1 MAKDSRN
8 YQSINGMTLQQF
20 EYLLAICEHGNM
32 LRASKKL
39 GVTQPTLSIMLRK
52 LEAELDIDI
61 FDRSTQPLR
70 LTEAGKQVVKQAK
83 DILKAA
89 ETLRQTVAEQRNL
102 LTGRLKIGVIPTVA
116 PYFVP
121 RFLQHFLDNPR
132 HTDLETS
139 LSEMKTE
146 DIIPALLENEIDMA
160 VMATPLDQERLLE
173 IPIYYEKFHAYV
185 SEKTPSLHQKP
196 RITPQDLVSERLWV
210 LSEGHCLRNQVMN
223 YLCFGE
229 QNTERTYQGGS
240 FTTLI
245 KTIDAVG
252 GCSIVPE
259 SLSDDLNE
267 QQRNNIRPL
276 CEPEATREISLVIK
290 DDFAREKLL
299 NEIVE
304 TIKQFLPSHMI
315 DERLKRFRV
324 RL

>member
-1 MAKDSRN
+1 
-8 YQSINGMTLQQF
+8 MTLQQF

-52 LEAELDIDI
+52 LETELDIDI
-61 FDRSTQPLR
+61 FDRSIQPLR

-121 RFLQHFLDNPR
+121 RFLQYFLDNPR

-146 DIIPALLENEIDMA
+146 DIIPALFENEIDMA
-160 VMATPLDQERLLE
+160 VMATPIDQERLLE

-267 QQRNNIRPL
+267 RQRNNIRPL
-276 CEPEATREISLVIK
+276 CEPEATREISLVVK

-304 TIKQFLPSHMI
+304 TIKQFVPSHMI

>member
-1 MAKDSRN
+1 
-8 YQSINGMTLQQF
+8 MTLQQF

-267 QQRNNIRPL
+267 RQRNNIRPL
-276 CEPEATREISLVIK
+276 CEPEAAREISLVVK

-304 TIKQFLPSHMI
+304 TIKQFVPSNMI

>member
-1 MAKDSRN
+1 
-8 YQSINGMTLQQF
+8 MTLQQF

-32 LRASKKL
+32 LRASKRL

-52 LEAELDIDI
+52 LETELDIDI

-83 DILKAA
+83 EILKAA

-121 RFLQHFLDNPR
+121 RFLQYFLDNPR

-160 VMATPLDQERLLE
+160 VMATPIDQERLLE
-173 IPIYYEKFHAYV
+173 IPVYYEKFHAYV

-267 QQRNNIRPL
+267 RQRNNIRPL
-276 CEPEATREISLVIK
+276 CEPEATREISLVVK

-304 TIKQFLPSHMI
+304 TIKQFVPSHMI
-315 DERLKRFRV
+315 DERLKKFRV

>member
-52 LEAELDIDI
+52 LETELDIDI

-102 LTGRLKIGVIPTVA
+102 LTGRLKIGIIPTVA

-121 RFLQHFLDNPR
+121 RFLQYFLDNPR

-146 DIIPALLENEIDMA
+146 DIIPALLENEIDIA

-267 QQRNNIRPL
+267 RQRNNIRPL
-276 CEPEATREISLVIK
+276 CEPEATREISLVVK

-304 TIKQFLPSHMI
+304 TIKQFVPSHMI
-315 DERLKRFRV
+315 DERLKLFRV

>member
-1 MAKDSRN
+1 
-8 YQSINGMTLQQF
+8 MTLQQF

-267 QQRNNIRPL
+267 RQRNNIRPL
-276 CEPEATREISLVIK
+276 CEPEAAREISLVVK

-304 TIKQFLPSHMI
+304 TIKQFVPSNMI
-315 DERLKRFRV
+315 DERLKKFRV

>member
-1 MAKDSRN
+1 
-8 YQSINGMTLQQF
+8 MTLQQF

-102 LTGRLKIGVIPTVA
+102 LTGRLKIGIIPTVA

-121 RFLQHFLDNPR
+121 RFLQYFLDNPR

-160 VMATPLDQERLLE
+160 VMATPIDQERLLE
-173 IPIYYEKFHAYV
+173 IPVYYEKFHAYV

-267 QQRNNIRPL
+267 RQRNNIRPL
-276 CEPEATREISLVIK
+276 CEPEATREISLVVK

-304 TIKQFLPSHMI
+304 TIKQFVPSHMI

>member
-1 MAKDSRN
+1 
-8 YQSINGMTLQQF
+8 MTLQQF

-102 LTGRLKIGVIPTVA
+102 LTGRLKIGIIPTVA

-121 RFLQHFLDNPR
+121 RFLQYFLDNPR

-267 QQRNNIRPL
+267 RQRNNIRPL
-276 CEPEATREISLVIK
+276 CEPEATREISLVVK

-304 TIKQFLPSHMI
+304 TIKQFVPSHMI

>member
-1 MAKDSRN
+1 
-8 YQSINGMTLQQF
+8 MTLQQF

-52 LEAELDIDI
+52 LETELDIDI

-102 LTGRLKIGVIPTVA
+102 MTGRLKIGVIPTVA

-185 SEKTPSLHQKP
+185 SEKTP
-196 RITPQDLVSERLWV
+196 
-210 LSEGHCLRNQVMN
+210 

-245 KTIDAVG
+245 KTIDAIG

-267 QQRNNIRPL
+267 RQRNNIRPL
-276 CEPEATREISLVIK
+276 CEPEATREISLVVK
-290 DDFAREKLL
+290 NDFAREKLL

-304 TIKQFLPSHMI
+304 TIKQFVPSHMI

>member
-1 MAKDSRN
+1 
-8 YQSINGMTLQQF
+8 MTLQQF

-52 LEAELDIDI
+52 LETELDIDI

-102 LTGRLKIGVIPTVA
+102 LTGRLKIGIIPTVA

-121 RFLQHFLDNPR
+121 RFLQYFLDNPR

-160 VMATPLDQERLLE
+160 VMATPIDQERLLE

-245 KTIDAVG
+245 KTIDAIG

-267 QQRNNIRPL
+267 RQRNNIRPL
-276 CEPEATREISLVIK
+276 CEPEATREISLVVK

-304 TIKQFLPSHMI
+304 TIKQFVPSHMI
-315 DERLKRFRV
+315 DERLKLFRV

>member
-1 MAKDSRN
+1 
-8 YQSINGMTLQQF
+8 MTLQQF

-52 LEAELDIDI
+52 LETELDIDI

-102 LTGRLKIGVIPTVA
+102 LTGRLKIGIIPTVA

-121 RFLQHFLDNPR
+121 RFLQYFLDNPR

-146 DIIPALLENEIDMA
+146 DIIPALLENEIDIA

-267 QQRNNIRPL
+267 RQRNNIRPL
-276 CEPEATREISLVIK
+276 CEPEATREISLVVK

-304 TIKQFLPSHMI
+304 TIKQFVPSHMI
-315 DERLKRFRV
+315 DERLKLFRV

>member
-1 MAKDSRN
+1 
-8 YQSINGMTLQQF
+8 MTLQQF

>member
-1 MAKDSRN
+1 
-8 YQSINGMTLQQF
+8 MTLQQF

-52 LEAELDIDI
+52 LETELDIDI

-102 LTGRLKIGVIPTVA
+102 LTGRLKIGIIPTVA

-146 DIIPALLENEIDMA
+146 DIIPALLENEIDIA

-267 QQRNNIRPL
+267 RQRNNIRPL
-276 CEPEATREISLVIK
+276 CEPEATREISLVVK

-304 TIKQFLPSHMI
+304 TIKQFVPSRMI

>member
-1 MAKDSRN
+1 
-8 YQSINGMTLQQF
+8 MTLQQF

-52 LEAELDIDI
+52 LETELDIDI

-102 LTGRLKIGVIPTVA
+102 LTGRLKIGIIPTVA

-121 RFLQHFLDNPR
+121 RFLQYFLDNPR

-146 DIIPALLENEIDMA
+146 DIIPALLENEIDIA
-160 VMATPLDQERLLE
+160 VMATPIDQERLLE

-267 QQRNNIRPL
+267 RQRNNIRPL
-276 CEPEATREISLVIK
+276 CEPEATREISLVVK

-304 TIKQFLPSHMI
+304 TIKQFVPSHMI

>member
-1 MAKDSRN
+1 
-8 YQSINGMTLQQF
+8 MTLQQF

-32 LRASKKL
+32 LRASKRL

-52 LEAELDIDI
+52 LETELDIDI
-61 FDRSTQPLR
+61 FDRSTQPLH

-121 RFLQHFLDNPR
+121 RFLQYFLDNPR

-160 VMATPLDQERLLE
+160 VMATPIDQERLLE

-229 QNTERTYQGGS
+229 QNTERIYQGGS

-267 QQRNNIRPL
+267 RQRNNIRPL
-276 CEPEATREISLVIK
+276 CEPEATREISLVVK

-304 TIKQFLPSHMI
+304 TIKQFVPSHMI
-315 DERLKRFRV
+315 DERLKKFRV

>member
-1 MAKDSRN
+1 
-8 YQSINGMTLQQF
+8 
-20 EYLLAICEHGNM
+20 
-32 LRASKKL
+32 
-39 GVTQPTLSIMLRK
+39 
-52 LEAELDIDI
+52 
-61 FDRSTQPLR
+61 
-70 LTEAGKQVVKQAK
+70 
-83 DILKAA
+83 
-89 ETLRQTVAEQRNL
+89 
-102 LTGRLKIGVIPTVA
+102 
-116 PYFVP
+116 
-121 RFLQHFLDNPR
+121 
-132 HTDLETS
+132 
-139 LSEMKTE
+139 MKTE

-245 KTIDAVG
+245 KTIDAIG

-267 QQRNNIRPL
+267 RQRNNIRPL
-276 CEPEATREISLVIK
+276 CEPEATREISLVVK
-290 DDFAREKLL
+290 NDFAREKLL

-304 TIKQFLPSHMI
+304 TIKQFVPSHMI
-315 DERLKRFRV
+315 DKRLKRFRV

>member
-1 MAKDSRN
+1 
-8 YQSINGMTLQQF
+8 MTLQQF

-102 LTGRLKIGVIPTVA
+102 LTGRLKIGIIPTVA

-121 RFLQHFLDNPR
+121 RFLQYFLDNPR

-146 DIIPALLENEIDMA
+146 DIIHALLENEIDMA

-267 QQRNNIRPL
+267 RQRNNIRPL
-276 CEPEATREISLVIK
+276 CEPEATREISLVVK

-304 TIKQFLPSHMI
+304 TIKQFVPSHMI

>member
-1 MAKDSRN
+1 
-8 YQSINGMTLQQF
+8 MTLQSF

-52 LEAELDIDI
+52 LETELDIDI

-102 LTGRLKIGVIPTVA
+102 MTGRLKIGVIPTVA

-210 LSEGHCLRNQVMN
+210 LSEGHCLRQVMN

-245 KTIDAVG
+245 KTIDAIG

-267 QQRNNIRPL
+267 RQRNNIRPL
-276 CEPEATREISLVIK
+276 CEPEATREISLVVK
-290 DDFAREKLL
+290 NDFAREKLL

-304 TIKQFLPSHMI
+304 TIKQFVPSHMI

>member
-1 MAKDSRN
+1 
-8 YQSINGMTLQQF
+8 MTLQQF

-32 LRASKKL
+32 LRASKRL

-52 LEAELDIDI
+52 LETELDIDI

-83 DILKAA
+83 EILKAA

-121 RFLQHFLDNPR
+121 RFLQYFLDNPR
-132 HTDLETS
+132 HTELETS

-160 VMATPLDQERLLE
+160 VMATPINQERLLE
-173 IPIYYEKFHAYV
+173 IPVYYEKFHAYV

-267 QQRNNIRPL
+267 RQRNNIRPL
-276 CEPEATREISLVIK
+276 CEPEATREISLVVK

-304 TIKQFLPSHMI
+304 TIKQFVPSHMI

>member
-1 MAKDSRN
+1 
-8 YQSINGMTLQQF
+8 MTLQQF

-121 RFLQHFLDNPR
+121 RFLQYFLDNPR

-160 VMATPLDQERLLE
+160 VMATPIDQERLLE

-267 QQRNNIRPL
+267 RQRNNIRPL
-276 CEPEATREISLVIK
+276 CEPEATREISLVVK

-304 TIKQFLPSHMI
+304 TIKQFVPSHMI

>member
-1 MAKDSRN
+1 
-8 YQSINGMTLQQF
+8 MTLQQF

-52 LEAELDIDI
+52 LETELDIDI

-102 LTGRLKIGVIPTVA
+102 LTGRLKIGIIPTVA

-121 RFLQHFLDNPR
+121 RFLQYFLDNPR

-160 VMATPLDQERLLE
+160 VMVTPIDQERLLE

-223 YLCFGE
+223 CLCFGE

-267 QQRNNIRPL
+267 RQRNNIRPL
-276 CEPEATREISLVIK
+276 CEPEATREISLVVK

-304 TIKQFLPSHMI
+304 TIKQFVPSHMI

>member
-1 MAKDSRN
+1 
-8 YQSINGMTLQQF
+8 MTLQQF

-52 LEAELDIDI
+52 LEAELDINI

-70 LTEAGKQVVKQAK
+70 LTEAGKQVVQQARE
-83 DILKAA
+83 ILKAA
-89 ETLRQTVAEQRNL
+89 ETLRQTIAEQRNL

-121 RFLQHFLDNPR
+121 HFLQHFLGNPR
-132 HTDLETS
+132 HKNLETS

-196 RITPQDLVSERLWV
+196 QLTPQDLVSERLWV

-229 QNTERTYQGGS
+229 QNTEQTYQGGS

-259 SLSDDLNE
+259 SLLDDLNE
-267 QQRNNIRPL
+267 RQRNNIRPL
-276 CEPEATREISLVIK
+276 CEPEAVREISLVVK

-304 TIKQFLPSHMI
+304 TIKQFVPSHMI
-315 DERLKRFRV
+315 DERLKKYRV

>member
-1 MAKDSRN
+1 
-8 YQSINGMTLQQF
+8 MTLQQF

-102 LTGRLKIGVIPTVA
+102 LTGRLKIGIIPTVA

-121 RFLQHFLDNPR
+121 RFLQYFLDNPR

-146 DIIPALLENEIDMA
+146 DIIPALLENEIDIA

-267 QQRNNIRPL
+267 RQRNNIRPL
-276 CEPEATREISLVIK
+276 CEPEATREISLVVK

-304 TIKQFLPSHMI
+304 TIKQFVPSHMI

>member
-146 DIIPALLENEIDMA
+146 DIIPALLENEIDIA
-160 VMATPLDQERLLE
+160 VMATPIDQERLLE

-276 CEPEATREISLVIK
+276 CEPEATREISLVVK

>member
-1 MAKDSRN
+1 
-8 YQSINGMTLQQF
+8 MTLQQF

-52 LEAELDIDI
+52 LETELDIDI

-102 LTGRLKIGVIPTVA
+102 MTGRLKIGVIPTVA

-210 LSEGHCLRNQVMN
+210 LSEGHCLRN

-245 KTIDAVG
+245 KTIDAIG

-259 SLSDDLNE
+259 SLSDNLNE
-267 QQRNNIRPL
+267 RQRNNIRPL
-276 CEPEATREISLVIK
+276 CEPEATREISLVVK
-290 DDFAREKLL
+290 NDFAREKLL

-304 TIKQFLPSHMI
+304 TIKQFVPSHMI

>member
-1 MAKDSRN
+1 
-8 YQSINGMTLQQF
+8 MTLQQF

-32 LRASKKL
+32 LRASKRL

-52 LEAELDIDI
+52 LETELDIDI

-83 DILKAA
+83 EILKAA
-89 ETLRQTVAEQRNL
+89 EILCQTVAEQRNL

-121 RFLQHFLDNPR
+121 RFLQYFLDNPR

-160 VMATPLDQERLLE
+160 VMATPIDQERLLE

-267 QQRNNIRPL
+267 RQRNNIRPL
-276 CEPEATREISLVIK
+276 CEPEATREISLVVK

-304 TIKQFLPSHMI
+304 TIKQFVPSHMI
-315 DERLKRFRV
+315 DERLKKFRV

>member
-1 MAKDSRN
+1 
-8 YQSINGMTLQQF
+8 MTLQQF

-52 LEAELDIDI
+52 LETELDIDI

-102 LTGRLKIGVIPTVA
+102 LTGRLKIGIIPTVA

-121 RFLQHFLDNPR
+121 RFLQYFLDNPR

-160 VMATPLDQERLLE
+160 VMATPIDQERLLE

-185 SEKTPSLHQKP
+185 SEKTPSLHKKP

-267 QQRNNIRPL
+267 RQRNNIRPL
-276 CEPEATREISLVIK
+276 CEPEATREISLVVK

-304 TIKQFLPSHMI
+304 TIKQFVPSHMI

>member
-1 MAKDSRN
+1 
-8 YQSINGMTLQQF
+8 MTLQQF

-52 LEAELDIDI
+52 LETELDIDI

-102 LTGRLKIGVIPTVA
+102 LNGRLKIGIIPTVA

-121 RFLQHFLDNPR
+121 RFLQYFLDNPR

-160 VMATPLDQERLLE
+160 VMATPIDQERLLE

-267 QQRNNIRPL
+267 RQRNNIRPL
-276 CEPEATREISLVIK
+276 CEPEATREISLVVK

-304 TIKQFLPSHMI
+304 TIKQFVPSHMI

>member
-1 MAKDSRN
+1 
-8 YQSINGMTLQQF
+8 MTLQQF

-83 DILKAA
+83 EILKAA

-121 RFLQHFLDNPR
+121 RFFQHFLDNPR

-160 VMATPLDQERLLE
+160 VMATPIDQERLLE

-267 QQRNNIRPL
+267 RQRNNIRPL
-276 CEPEATREISLVIK
+276 CEPEATREISLVVK

-304 TIKQFLPSHMI
+304 TIKQFVPSHMI

>member
-1 MAKDSRN
+1 
-8 YQSINGMTLQQF
+8 MTLQQF

-52 LEAELDIDI
+52 LETELDIDI

-102 LTGRLKIGVIPTVA
+102 LTGRLKIGIIPTVA

-121 RFLQHFLDNPR
+121 RFLQYFLDNPR

-267 QQRNNIRPL
+267 RQRNNIRPL
-276 CEPEATREISLVIK
+276 CEPEAMREISLVVK

-304 TIKQFLPSHMI
+304 TIKQFVPSHMI

>member
-1 MAKDSRN
+1 
-8 YQSINGMTLQQF
+8 MTLQQF

-121 RFLQHFLDNPR
+121 RFLKYFLDNPR

-146 DIIPALLENEIDMA
+146 DIIPALLENEIDIA

-267 QQRNNIRPL
+267 RQRNNIRPL
-276 CEPEATREISLVIK
+276 CEPEATREISLVVK

-304 TIKQFLPSHMI
+304 TIKQFVPSHMI

>member
-1 MAKDSRN
+1 
-8 YQSINGMTLQQF
+8 MTLQQF

-52 LEAELDIDI
+52 LETELDIDI

-102 LTGRLKIGVIPTVA
+102 LTGRLKIGIIPTVA

-121 RFLQHFLDNPR
+121 RFLQYFLDNPR
-132 HTDLETS
+132 HTNLETS

-160 VMATPLDQERLLE
+160 VMATPIDQERLLE

-267 QQRNNIRPL
+267 RQRNNIRPL
-276 CEPEATREISLVIK
+276 CEPEATREISLVVK

-304 TIKQFLPSHMI
+304 TIKQFVPSHMI

>member
-1 MAKDSRN
+1 
-8 YQSINGMTLQQF
+8 MTLQQF

-52 LEAELDIDI
+52 LETELDIDI

-102 LTGRLKIGVIPTVA
+102 LTGRLKIGIIPTVA

-121 RFLQHFLDNPR
+121 RFLQYFLDNPR

-146 DIIPALLENEIDMA
+146 DIIPALLENEIDIA

-267 QQRNNIRPL
+267 RQRNNIRPL
-276 CEPEATREISLVIK
+276 CEPEATREISLVVK
-290 DDFAREKLL
+290 VDFAREKLL

-304 TIKQFLPSHMI
+304 TIKQFVPSHMI

>member
-102 LTGRLKIGVIPTVA
+102 LTGRLKIGIIPTVA

-121 RFLQHFLDNPR
+121 RFLQYFLDNPR

-160 VMATPLDQERLLE
+160 VMATPIDQERLLE

-185 SEKTPSLHQKP
+185 SKKTPSLHQKP

-267 QQRNNIRPL
+267 RQRNNIRPL
-276 CEPEATREISLVIK
+276 CEPEATREISLVVK

-304 TIKQFLPSHMI
+304 TIKQFVPSHMI

>member
-1 MAKDSRN
+1 
-8 YQSINGMTLQQF
+8 MTLQQF

-52 LEAELDIDI
+52 LETELDIDI

-83 DILKAA
+83 EILKAA

-121 RFLQHFLDNPR
+121 RFLQYFLDNPR

-160 VMATPLDQERLLE
+160 VMATPIDQERLLE
-173 IPIYYEKFHAYV
+173 IPVYYEKFHAYV

-267 QQRNNIRPL
+267 RQRNNIRPL
-276 CEPEATREISLVIK
+276 CEPEATREISLVVK

-304 TIKQFLPSHMI
+304 TIKQFVPSHMI

>member
-1 MAKDSRN
+1 
-8 YQSINGMTLQQF
+8 MTLQQF

-52 LEAELDIDI
+52 LETELDIDI

-83 DILKAA
+83 EILKAA

-121 RFLQHFLDNPR
+121 RFLQYFLDNPR
-132 HTDLETS
+132 HTDLEIS

-160 VMATPLDQERLLE
+160 VMATPIDQERLLE

-185 SEKTPSLHQKP
+185 SEKTPSLHQNESHHKTSFP
-196 RITPQDLVSERLWV
+196 SDY
-210 LSEGHCLRNQVMN
+210 G
-223 YLCFGE
+223 CFPKVIVCE
-229 QNTERTYQGGS
+229 
-240 FTTLI
+240 I
-245 KTIDAVG
+245 K
-252 GCSIVPE
+252 S
-259 SLSDDLNE
+259 
-267 QQRNNIRPL
+267 
-276 CEPEATREISLVIK
+276 
-290 DDFAREKLL
+290 
-299 NEIVE
+299 
-304 TIKQFLPSHMI
+304 
-315 DERLKRFRV
+315 
-324 RL
+324 

>member
-1 MAKDSRN
+1 
-8 YQSINGMTLQQF
+8 MTLQQF

-160 VMATPLDQERLLE
+160 VMATPIDQERLLE

-196 RITPQDLVSERLWV
+196 RTTPQDLVSERLWV

-267 QQRNNIRPL
+267 RQRNNIRPL
-276 CEPEATREISLVIK
+276 CEPEATREISLVVK

-304 TIKQFLPSHMI
+304 TIKQFVPSHMI